1 MSKSA
6 EKPPKF
12 EDAIAQL
19 ETIIDQIESGQIG
32 LEESIT
38 QYERGMKLVTRCQSI
53 LDDARRR
60 IAELTTAPGS
70 GAGGK
75 LEIKDQGGADDSADE
90 EAEALSDDDDE

>member
-1 MSKSA
+1 MSKSS

-12 EDAIAQL
+12 EDAISQL

-60 IAELTTAPGS
+60 IAELTAGP
-70 GAGGK
+70 GGK
-75 LEIKDQGGADDSADE
+75 LEIKDQGGAGDPADDD
-90 EAEALSDDDDE
+90 AEAQSDEDDE